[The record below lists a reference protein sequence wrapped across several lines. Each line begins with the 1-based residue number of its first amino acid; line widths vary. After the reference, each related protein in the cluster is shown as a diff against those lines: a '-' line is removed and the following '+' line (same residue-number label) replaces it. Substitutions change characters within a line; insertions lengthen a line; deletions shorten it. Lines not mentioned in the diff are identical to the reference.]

1 MTPDSKKNNTSE
13 KDTAKTATTLDPKV
27 KASKPASGESAK
39 PNAAPKDAKDINP
52 AKEATAPKDSKKGP
66 KAPKKK
72 QSYKIVGGCVAAA
85 LLIACIGFA
94 SCNANSSSKA
104 EATATPTATAK
115 AESLFADAKEV
126 TLLDANGKE
135 TTDKIT
141 VATVKKAEATKA
153 DLQDWYYNDVV
164 KNGYKYGILKY
175 TDDSGKG
182 IYADSTG
189 IYEAELK
196 EDTATRGYTKPADT
210 SLIYTVDASKKT
222 LDSAKKS
229 GSSAAPKATASADA
243 AAAKEEKGDTAADTG
258 SNTSSDSGK
267 SGSSASQGSKLA
279 GGSSNSSSGSKT
291 SNTSGSSSK
300 SQTCKTVHH
309 DATGHYE
316 NTTTQQWVQDSAAWD
331 ETVVDQAAWDEQV
344 NTGKAVAVCGM
355 CHRTFNS
362 AEEVGEHIVDDHDG
376 YGNYWAEPVYQT
388 VHHDAVTHVVHHDAT
403 GHYETVVT
411 GQQWIQDRAAYDE
424 TVCG

>member
-1 MTPDSKKNNTSE
+1 MGTNTDQNTSPSKEKTEPTTAPASKNAKGAKNANVAKSKK
-13 KDTAKTATTLDPKV
+13 
-27 KASKPASGESAK
+27 KAY
-39 PNAAPKDAKDINP
+39 
-52 AKEATAPKDSKKGP
+52 
-66 KAPKKK
+66 
-72 QSYKIVGGCVAAA
+72 QIVGGCVAAA

-141 VATVKKAEATKA
+141 VTTVKKAEATKA
-153 DLQDWYYNDVV
+153 SLKDWYFNHVV
-164 KNGYKYGILKY
+164 KSGYKYGILKY
-175 TDDSGKG
+175 TDDSDKG

-189 IYEAELK
+189 IYEGELK
-196 EDTATRGYTKPADT
+196 EDTATKGYTKPADT
-210 SLIYTVDASKKT
+210 CLIYTVDTSKKT

-229 GSSAAPKATASADA
+229 ESSATPKSTASAA
-243 AAAKEEKGDTAADTG
+243 TAEAKEEKGDTAADNS
-258 SNTSSDSGK
+258 SNTSSDSGNSAVSSNSGK
-267 SGSSASQGSKLA
+267 SGSTASQGSKPA
-279 GGSSNSSSGSKT
+279 GGSSNSSSG
-291 SNTSGSSSK
+291 NK

-316 NTTTQQWVQDSAAWD
+316 NVTSQQWVQDTAAYD
-331 ETVVDQAAWDEQV
+331 ETVVDQAAYNDPGYYKCNYCGYTTSDINDIYDHCEQD
-344 NTGKAVAVCGM
+344 GG
-355 CHRTFNS
+355 TFS
-362 AEEVGEHIVDDHDG
+362 HIAGTYH
-376 YGNYWAEPVYQT
+376 P
-388 VHHDAVTHVVHHDAT
+388 AVTHTVHHDAT

-411 GQQWIQDRAAYDE
+411 GQQWVQDSAAYDE

>member
-27 KASKPASGESAK
+27 KASKPASDESAK
-39 PNAAPKDAKDINP
+39 PNAV
-52 AKEATAPKDSKKGP
+52 PKDSKKGP

-94 SCNANSSSKA
+94 SCNANSSFKAAASASPTASVKA
-104 EATATPTATAK
+104 ET
-115 AESLFADAKEV
+115 LFADAKEV

-153 DLQDWYYNDVV
+153 GLKDWYFNHVV
-164 KNGYKYGILKY
+164 KGGYKYGILKY
-175 TDDSGKG
+175 TDESGKG

-189 IYEAELK
+189 IYEGELK
-196 EDTATRGYTKPADT
+196 EDTATKGYTKLADT
-210 SLIYTVDASKKT
+210 SLIYTVDTVKKT
-222 LDSAKKS
+222 LGSAEKS
-229 GSSAAPKATASADA
+229 EPSATPKATASAA
-243 AAAKEEKGDTAADTG
+243 TAEAKEEKGDTAADNS
-258 SNTSSDSGK
+258 SNTSSDSGN
-267 SGSSASQGSKLA
+267 SGSTVSQGSKPA

-344 NTGKAVAVCGM
+344 DTGKGVAVCGM

-362 AEEVGEHIVDDHDG
+362 AREVIEHIADDHDG
-376 YGNYWAEPVYQT
+376 YGNYWVEPVYQT

-411 GQQWIQDRAAYDE
+411 GQQWVQDSAAWDE
-424 TVCG
+424 TVCN

>member
-1 MTPDSKKNNTSE
+1 MGTNTDQNTSPSKEKTEPTTAPASKNAKGAKNANVAKSKK
-13 KDTAKTATTLDPKV
+13 
-27 KASKPASGESAK
+27 KAY
-39 PNAAPKDAKDINP
+39 
-52 AKEATAPKDSKKGP
+52 
-66 KAPKKK
+66 
-72 QSYKIVGGCVAAA
+72 QIVGGCVAAA

-141 VATVKKAEATKA
+141 IATVKKAEATKA
-153 DLQDWYYNDVV
+153 SLKDWYFNHVV
-164 KNGYKYGILKY
+164 KVGYKYGILKY

-196 EDTATRGYTKPADT
+196 EDTATKGYTKPANT
-210 SLIYTVDASKKT
+210 SLIYTIDTAKKT
-222 LDSAKKS
+222 LDSTKKS
-229 GSSAAPKATASADA
+229 ESSATPKATASAA
-243 AAAKEEKGDTAADTG
+243 TAEAKEEKGDTAADTG
-258 SNTSSDSGK
+258 SNTSSDSGNSASSSNSEK
-267 SGSSASQGSKLA
+267 SGSTASQGSKPA
-279 GGSSNSSSGSKT
+279 GGSSNSSSGSKS
-291 SNTSGSSSK
+291 SNTSGNSSK

-316 NTTTQQWVQDSAAWD
+316 NTTTQQWIQDSAAWD
-331 ETVVDQAAWDEQV
+331 ETVVDQAAYDEPTYTTVGVFVCKGCGFSSSDENAFFTHVENEGSTYYVRGQQV
-344 NTGKAVAVCGM
+344 QTG
-355 CHRTFNS
+355 
-362 AEEVGEHIVDDHDG
+362 
-376 YGNYWAEPVYQT
+376 T
-388 VHHDAVTHVVHHDAT
+388 VHHDAVTHVIHHDAT

-411 GQQWIQDRAAYDE
+411 GQQWVQDSAAWDE
-424 TVCG
+424 TVCN

>member
-1 MTPDSKKNNTSE
+1 MGTNTDQNTSLSKEKTEPTTAPASKNAKGAKNANIAKSKK
-13 KDTAKTATTLDPKV
+13 
-27 KASKPASGESAK
+27 KAY
-39 PNAAPKDAKDINP
+39 
-52 AKEATAPKDSKKGP
+52 
-66 KAPKKK
+66 
-72 QSYKIVGGCVAAA
+72 QIVGGCVAAA

-104 EATATPTATAK
+104 EATATPTATEK

-141 VATVKKAEATKA
+141 VATVKKAAATKA
-153 DLQDWYYNDVV
+153 GLKDWYLNHVV
-164 KNGYKYGILKY
+164 KGGYKYGILKY
-175 TDDSGKG
+175 TDGSGKG

-189 IYEAELK
+189 IYEGNLK
-196 EDTATRGYTKPADT
+196 EDTATKGYTKPADT
-210 SLIYTVDASKKT
+210 SLIYTVDTSKKT

-229 GSSAAPKATASADA
+229 ETSATPKSTASANTA
-243 AAAKEEKGDTAADTG
+243 EAKEEKGDTAADTG

-267 SGSSASQGSKLA
+267 SGSTASQGSKPA

-291 SNTSGSSSK
+291 SKTSGSSSK

-331 ETVVDQAAWDEQV
+331 ETVVDQAAWDEPIYSWKGILHCNGCGYESYDDDMIAHCASEGSTYKTRYFQAQ
-344 NTGKAVAVCGM
+344 TG
-355 CHRTFNS
+355 T
-362 AEEVGEHIVDDHDG
+362 
-376 YGNYWAEPVYQT
+376 Q
-388 VHHDAVTHVVHHDAT
+388 HHDAVTHVVHHDAT

-411 GQQWIQDRAAYDE
+411 GQQWVQDSAAWDE
-424 TVCG
+424 TVCN

>member
-27 KASKPASGESAK
+27 KASKPASDESAK
-39 PNAAPKDAKDINP
+39 PNAV
-52 AKEATAPKDSKKGP
+52 PKDSKKRP

-94 SCNANSSSKA
+94 SCNANSSFKAAASPSPTASVKA
-104 EATATPTATAK
+104 ET
-115 AESLFADAKEV
+115 LFADAKEV

-153 DLQDWYYNDVV
+153 GLKDWYFNHVV
-164 KNGYKYGILKY
+164 KGGYKYGILKY
-175 TDDSGKG
+175 TDESGKG

-189 IYEAELK
+189 IYEGELK
-196 EDTATRGYTKPADT
+196 EDTATKGYTKPADT
-210 SLIYTVDASKKT
+210 SLIYTVDTVKKT
-222 LDSAKKS
+222 LGSAKKS
-229 GSSAAPKATASADA
+229 EPSATPKATASATA
-243 AAAKEEKGDTAADTG
+243 EAKEEKGDTAADNS
-258 SNTSSDSGK
+258 SNTSSDSGN
-267 SGSSASQGSKLA
+267 SGSTVSQGSKPA
-279 GGSSNSSSGSKT
+279 GGSSNSSSGSKS

-331 ETVVDQAAWDEQV
+331 ETVVDQAAWDEPIYTWKDV
-344 NTGKAVAVCGM
+344 HVCKNCGYQ
-355 CHRTFNS
+355 TDDIQ
-362 AEEVGEHIVDDHDG
+362 AIGEHCF
-376 YGNYWAEPVYQT
+376 AEGSTYKTLEYQVQT
-388 VHHDAVTHVVHHDAT
+388 GTQHHDAVTHVVHHDAT

-411 GQQWIQDRAAYDE
+411 GQQWVQDSAAWDE
-424 TVCG
+424 TVCN

>member
-1 MTPDSKKNNTSE
+1 MNFRKSKNKSPDKNS
-13 KDTAKTATTLDPKV
+13 
-27 KASKPASGESAK
+27 PAV
-39 PNAAPKDAKDINP
+39 
-52 AKEATAPKDSKKGP
+52 
-66 KAPKKK
+66 KKK
-72 QSYKIVGGCVAAA
+72 HSYIVIGECLAGAA
-85 LLIACIGFA
+85 IVITCIGFA
-94 SCNANSSSKA
+94 SCSNPSPVEAS
-104 EATATPTATAK
+104 ATASPTASAK
-115 AESLFADAKEV
+115 AVSLYDNAEDV
-126 TLLDANGKE
+126 TLLDSSGKE
-135 TTDKIT
+135 TADKIS
-141 VATVKKAEATKA
+141 VASVNKSDVNKS

-164 KNGYKYGILKY
+164 KNGYKYGILKFS
-175 TDDSGKG
+175 DESGKG

-189 IYEAELK
+189 IYEGELK
-196 EDTATRGYTKPADT
+196 EDTATKGYTKLADT
-210 SLIYTVDASKKT
+210 SLIYTVDTSKKT

-229 GSSAAPKATASADA
+229 ESSAAPKSTASADTA
-243 AAAKEEKGDTAADTG
+243 EAKEEKGDTAADN
-258 SNTSSDSGK
+258 SNNTSSDSGNSTVSSNSGK
-267 SGSSASQGSKLA
+267 SGSSASQGSKSA

-344 NTGKAVAVCGM
+344 DTGKGVAVCGM

-362 AEEVGEHIVDDHDG
+362 AREVIEHIADDHDG
-376 YGNYWAEPVYQT
+376 YGNYWVEPVYQT

-411 GQQWIQDRAAYDE
+411 GQQWVQDSAAWDE
-424 TVCG
+424 TVCN